1 MEVGPTILVA
11 GVLLAL
17 GIAAAAL
24 AGRLRVPGFVLFLGI
39 GMALGTRGGL
49 GWLPFEDIELART
62 IGILALAAILFEG
75 GLAAGWPEIRPVLVG
90 TVSLAVVG
98 TVLTAAITGAVAV
111 WLLELSPLVGL
122 LLGSIVATSDAAAI
136 FSMLRGS
143 NLRRRLA
150 RTLEGESALNDPVA
164 ILLVLGLIDWITLP
178 EYGLPDALLFFTVQI
193 AIGALVGLAGGRV
206 AVEVFE
212 RLPPVNPGLYPGA
225 SLAAAGLSFGA
236 ADALGGSGFLAVYLT
251 GLALGGVRFRGRQT
265 IDEFHSGLAGLSEIG
280 LFLALGLLVDPVRL
294 LDIALEAT
302 LLAGALILVA
312 RPIATLV
319 ATRVGGYELREALL
333 LAWAGLRGAVP
344 IVLALFPL
352 TAGLPDAQ
360 LLFDI
365 VFFVVVASTLVQG
378 ATIEPLARRL
388 GLTTTEPALGRQLL
402 EVGNV
407 RRLGAEVL
415 EYPIGSDDAIAGRLV
430 RELMLPR
437 EALVSV
443 IVRGDE
449 ALLPR
454 GSSRLQAEDRLHI
467 LLREPVRR
475 EVEALFERW
484 RRGPI
489 GEPEAPPPPVQGRTS
504 IFAVRPWRDA
514 YGDPAAPEA
523 IDGIAVQRR
532 LRTRRGAAGALVQLE
547 DGRFALT
554 GEGVLAMGGARQVT
568 RYCRERIR
576 RSSDD
581 EARAWWQEAAGALS
595 ERVLR

>member
-11 GVLLAL
+11 GTLLAL
-17 GIAAAAL
+17 GIAAATL
-24 AGRLRVPGFVLFLGI
+24 AGRLRVPGFVLFLAI
-39 GMALGTRGGL
+39 GMALGTGGGL

-62 IGILALAAILFEG
+62 IGIVALAAILFEG
-75 GLAAGWPEIRPVLVG
+75 GLAAGWPEIRPVLPG
-90 TVSLAVVG
+90 TVSLALVG
-98 TVLTAAITGAVAV
+98 TILTAAITGATAV
-111 WLLELSPLVGL
+111 WLLDLPPLVGL
-122 LLGSIVATSDAAAI
+122 LLGSIVAPSDAAAI
-136 FSMLRGS
+136 FSVLRGS

-178 EYGLPDALLFFTVQI
+178 EYGLPDALLFFAMQI
-193 AIGALVGLAGGRV
+193 AIGTLVGLAGGRI
-206 AVEVFE
+206 AVIVFE

-294 LDIALEAT
+294 VDVAVEAT
-302 LLAGALILVA
+302 LLAGVLILVA

-319 ATRVGGYELREALL
+319 ATRVGRYELREALL

-352 TAGLPDAQ
+352 TAGLPEAQ
-360 LLFDI
+360 ALFDI
-365 VFFVVVASTLVQG
+365 VFFVVVVSTVAQG

-388 GLTTTEPALGRQLL
+388 GLTTSEPALGRQLL
-402 EVGNV
+402 EVGNI

-415 EYPIGSDDAIAGRLV
+415 EFPIGPDDAIVGRLV
-430 RELMLPR
+430 RELELPR
-437 EALVSV
+437 ESLVSV
-443 IVRGDE
+443 VVRGDE

-454 GSSRLQAEDRLHI
+454 GSSRLQADDRLHI

-484 RRGPI
+484 RAGPI
-489 GEPEAPPPPVQGRTS
+489 GEPEPPAAPIQGRTA
-504 IFAVRPWRDA
+504 IFAVRPWRA
-514 YGDPAAPEA
+514 EYGDPAAPEV

-532 LRTRRGAAGALVQLE
+532 MRIRRGAAGALVQLE

-568 RYCRERIR
+568 RYCRDRIR

>member
-1 MEVGPTILVA
+1 MEVGATILVA

-24 AGRLRVPGFVLFLGI
+24 AGRLRVPGLVLFLGI
-39 GMALGTRGGL
+39 GMALGNGGGL
-49 GWLPFEDIELART
+49 GWLPFEDIDLALT

-178 EYGLPDALLFFTVQI
+178 EYGLPDALLFFTMQI
-193 AIGALVGLAGGRV
+193 AIGALVGVAGGRV

-302 LLAGALILVA
+302 LLAGALIVVA

-454 GSSRLQAEDRLHI
+454 GSSRLRAEDRLHI

-554 GEGVLAMGGARQVT
+554 GEGVLAMGSARQVT
-568 RYCRERIR
+568 RYCRGRIR

-581 EARAWWQEAAGALS
+581 EARAWWQETAGALS

>member
-39 GMALGTRGGL
+39 GMALGNGGGL
-49 GWLPFEDIELART
+49 GWLPFEDIDLALT

-178 EYGLPDALLFFTVQI
+178 EYGLPDALLFFTMQI

-280 LFLALGLLVDPVRL
+280 LFLALGLLVDPGRL

-302 LLAGALILVA
+302 LLAGALIVVA

-454 GSSRLQAEDRLHI
+454 GSSRLRAEDRLHI

-554 GEGVLAMGGARQVT
+554 GEGVLAMGSARQVT
-568 RYCRERIR
+568 RYCRGRIR

-581 EARAWWQEAAGALS
+581 EARAWWQETAGALS

>member
-1 MEVGPTILVA
+1 MEVGATILVA
-11 GVLLAL
+11 GVLLAI

-24 AGRLRVPGFVLFLGI
+24 AGRLRVPGLVLFLGI
-39 GMALGTRGGL
+39 GMALGNGGGL
-49 GWLPFEDIELART
+49 GWLPFEDIDLALT

-178 EYGLPDALLFFTVQI
+178 EYGLPDALLFFTMQI

-251 GLALGGVRFRGRQT
+251 GLALGGVRFRGRPT

-294 LDIALEAT
+294 PDIALKAT
-302 LLAGALILVA
+302 LLAGALIVVA

-454 GSSRLQAEDRLHI
+454 GSSRLRAEDRLHI

-554 GEGVLAMGGARQVT
+554 GEGVLAMGSARQVT
-568 RYCRERIR
+568 RYCRGRIR

-581 EARAWWQEAAGALS
+581 EARAWWQETAGALS

>member
-11 GVLLAL
+11 GTLLAL
-17 GIAAAAL
+17 GIAAATL
-24 AGRLRVPGFVLFLGI
+24 AGRLRVPGFILFLAI
-39 GMALGTRGGL
+39 GMVLGTGGGL

-62 IGILALAAILFEG
+62 IGIVALAAILFEG
-75 GLAAGWPEIRPVLVG
+75 GLAAGWPEIRPVLAG
-90 TVSLAVVG
+90 TISLAVVG
-98 TVLTAAITGAVAV
+98 TLLTAGITGAVAV
-111 WLLELSPLVGL
+111 WLLDLSPLVGL
-122 LLGSIVATSDAAAI
+122 LLGSIVAPSDAAAI
-136 FSMLRGS
+136 FSVLRGS

-164 ILLVLGLIDWITLP
+164 ILLVLGLIEWITLP
-178 EYGLPDALLFFTVQI
+178 EYGPRDALLFFTMQI
-193 AIGALVGLAGGRV
+193 AIGAIVGLAGGRL
-206 AVEVFE
+206 ASATFE

-251 GLALGGVRFRGRQT
+251 GLALGSVRFSGRQT

-294 LDIALEAT
+294 LDVAVEAT
-302 LLAGALILVA
+302 LLAAALILVA
-312 RPIATLV
+312 RPVATLV
-319 ATRVGGYELREALL
+319 ATRVGRYELREALL
-333 LAWAGLRGAVP
+333 IAWAGLRGAVP

-352 TAGLPDAQ
+352 SAGLPDAQ
-360 LLFDI
+360 VLFDI

-388 GLTTTEPALGRQLL
+388 GLTTSEPALGRQLL
-402 EVGNV
+402 EVGNI

-415 EYPIGSDDAIAGRLV
+415 EFPIAADDAIAGRLV
-430 RELMLPR
+430 RELELPR
-437 EALVSV
+437 ESLVSV
-443 IVRGDE
+443 VVRGDE

-454 GSSRLQAEDRLHI
+454 GSSRLQADDRLHI
-467 LLREPVRR
+467 LLREPVRK

-484 RRGPI
+484 RAGPI
-489 GEPEAPPPPVQGRTS
+489 GEPEPPPAPIQGRTA
-504 IFAVRPWRDA
+504 IFAVRPWRVE
-514 YGDPAAPEA
+514 YGDPAAPEVL
-523 IDGIAVQRR
+523 DGKLVHRR
-532 LRTRRGAAGALVQLE
+532 IRTRRGAAGALVQLE

-554 GEGVLAMGGARQVT
+554 GGGVLAMGGARQVT
-568 RYCRERIR
+568 RYCRDRIR

>member
-11 GVLLAL
+11 GTLLAL
-17 GIAAAAL
+17 GILATLA
-24 AGRLRVPGFVLFLGI
+24 AGRLRVPGFVLFL
-39 GMALGTRGGL
+39 ALGIALGSDGFGL
-49 GWLPFEDIELART
+49 IPFEDFELAGT
-62 IGILALAAILFEG
+62 LGVIALALILFEG
-75 GLAAGWPEIRPVLVG
+75 GLAAGWDEIRPVLAG
-90 TVSLAVVG
+90 TISLALLG
-98 TVLTAAITGAVAV
+98 TVLTAAVTGAIAI
-111 WLLELSPLVGL
+111 WLLELPPLEAL
-122 LLGSIVATSDAAAI
+122 LLGAIVAPSDSAAI
-136 FSMLRGS
+136 FSVLRGS

-164 ILLVLGLIDWITLP
+164 ILLMLGLIEWIRQP
-178 EYGLPDALLFFTVQI
+178 DYAAADALSFFAMQLGV
-193 AIGALVGLAGGRV
+193 GAAVGFAGGWL
-206 AVEVFE
+206 AVKGFE
-212 RLPPVNPGLYPGA
+212 RARFASTGLYPVA
-225 SLAAAGLSFGA
+225 SIAVAALCFGGA
-236 ADALGGSGFLAVYLT
+236 ATLGGSGFLAVYLA
-251 GLALGGVRFRGRQT
+251 GLALGGMHTSGKQNVR
-265 IDEFHSGLAGLSEIG
+265 DFHAGLAGVSEIA
-280 LFLALGLLVDPVRL
+280 LFLALGLLVSPAGLIDVA
-294 LDIALEAT
+294 LDGA
-302 LLAGALILVA
+302 LLAGALILIA
-312 RPIATLV
+312 RPLAVLV
-319 ATRVGGYELREALL
+319 STRIGSYSLREALL
-333 LAWAGLRGAVP
+333 IAWGGLRGAVP
-344 IVLALFPL
+344 IVLALFPVV
-352 TAGLPDAQ
+352 AGVPGAEGV
-360 LLFDI
+360 FEI
-365 VFFVVVASTLVQG
+365 VFFVVLASTLVQG
-378 ATIEPLARRL
+378 ATIETVARRL

-415 EYPIGSDDAIAGRLV
+415 EFPIGSDDAISGRLV

-454 GSSRLQAEDRLHI
+454 GSSRLQTDDRLHI

-484 RRGPI
+484 RSGPI
-489 GEPEAPPPPVQGRTS
+489 GEPEAPALPIQGRTA
-504 IFAVRPWRDA
+504 IFAVRPWRA
-514 YGDPAAPEA
+514 EYGDPAAPAA

-532 LRTRRGAAGALVQLE
+532 MRTRRGAAGALVQLE

-568 RYCRERIR
+568 RYCRDRIR

>member
-39 GMALGTRGGL
+39 GMALGTGGGL

-581 EARAWWQEAAGALS
+581 EARAWWQETAGALS